1 MFIDSLAIPAG
12 AKNKAAAEKFINY
25 ILKPE
30 VSQVIS
36 DEFPYT
42 NPNLAA
48 RKLLTEEQ
56 LKNGASY
63 PATGKLETFK
73 EIGDVATQIDDLMT
87 ELKSEL

>member
-1 MFIDSLAIPAG
+1 MFIDSLCIPLG
-12 AKNKAAAEKFINY
+12 AKNKAEAEAFINY

-30 VSQVIS
+30 VSKVMS

-42 NPNLAA
+42 NPNLEA
-48 RKLLTEEQ
+48 RKLLSEEQ

-73 EIGDVATQIDDLMT
+73 EIGGVASEIDDLIT
-87 ELKSEL
+87 ELKSDL